1 MMPAMTDPLAEL
13 SSVTSAVEELT
24 RRVTAMA
31 DRFASEK
38 KDDVAADLYAVERAL
53 AGATRRL
60 ARVVDGR

>member
-1 MMPAMTDPLAEL
+1 MTDPLAEL